1 MWPPEELT
9 LGLLWLN
16 GLWDLACVALMLWR
30 MTRAV
35 DDESTPHWALW
46 ARASDRANPAARALF
61 AAVVLLWGG
70 ARLLGAARLHEEGVR
85 LHVMWTYALES
96 LFLSIGAMTGRM
108 REGRALAA
116 SALCVLMLMLLR
128 PE

>member
-1 MWPPEELT
+1 M
-9 LGLLWLN
+9 
-16 GLWDLACVALMLWR
+16 
-30 MTRAV
+30 
-35 DDESTPHWALW
+35 
-46 ARASDRANPAARALF
+46 
-61 AAVVLLWGG
+61 LLWGG

-85 LHVMWTYALES
+85 LHVMWTYARES
-96 LFLSIGAMTGRM
+96 LVLSIGAMTGRM